1 MSELTNEQ
9 VVEMQKAAYFKGAAT
24 ELSLLGKTPEEAKAA
39 IKKLASRLTSREKAA
54 SDLQELITDV
64 AKAKKEQAAA

>member
-24 ELSLLGKTPEEAKAA
+24 ELSLLGKTQEQAKEMVQ
-39 IKKLASRLTSREKAA
+39 KLASRLASREKAA
-54 SDLQELITDV
+54 SELQELITDIS
-64 AKAKKEQAAA
+64 KAKKAQAAA